1 MSLYNS
7 ENVLAD
13 FSYFVWEILF
23 FMMALQMPM
32 GHALI
37 KTLKDIISRYKV
49 LFFSIL
55 NIRYVPLYLLYIHF
69 ENINSRHAQTH

>member
-13 FSYFVWEILF
+13 FSYFVWEIFF

-37 KTLKDIISRYKV
+37 KTLKDIINRYKI
-49 LFFSIL
+49 LFF
-55 NIRYVPLYLLYIHF
+55 LLYIEHP
-69 ENINSRHAQTH
+69 ICYLTPPIL